1 MRRGVHQAVTSPQC
15 PPSSIQGA
23 LDRPARALRRLL
35 SGDDAGTP
43 DFVLRMGLPG
53 DAGIFGPSSVVWQV
67 HGSTA
72 TLVGG
77 VRALILQA
85 LQPSALAGVE
95 RHSRFREDPIGRL
108 RNTARFVTVVTYAST
123 EQVTEECA
131 MVRRVHRHV
140 RGVDPLSGP
149 YDASD
154 PFLLRYVHL
163 SLVDSLLEAFQR
175 YSGRPLTS
183 ESADEYVREM
193 NRLAPLLGFDT
204 VSLPRTVGEMREM
217 LTPAAAGLS
226 VTEST
231 VATLRFL
238 ASPPLPRSQR
248 LAYPVLLRA
257 AQALLPEQAASLL
270 PSSFGGPT
278 SWIARRSAELSGR
291 FLVGALGVMLGE
303 SPAVRLAGLRLS
315 GPSGAPQAC

>member
-1 MRRGVHQAVTSPQC
+1 MRRGTCRTVTPAQPHAWSLRR
-15 PPSSIQGA
+15 A
-23 LDRPARALRRLL
+23 LDRPARSVRRLL

-43 DFVLRMGLPG
+43 DFVRRMALPG

-108 RNTARFVTVVTYAST
+108 RNTARFVTVVTYGST
-123 EQVTEECA
+123 EQVAEECA
-131 MVRRVHRHV
+131 MVRRVHDHV

-154 PFLLRYVHL
+154 PVLLRYVHL
-163 SLVDSLLEAFQR
+163 SLVDSFLVAFQR
-175 YSGRPLTS
+175 YSGRPLTG
-183 ESADEYVREM
+183 EAADEYVREM

-204 VSLPRTVGEMREM
+204 VPLPQSVGEMQEM
-217 LTPAAAGLS
+217 LTPSAAGLF
-226 VTEST
+226 VTAST
-231 VATLRFL
+231 VTTLRFL
-238 ASPPLPRSQR
+238 AAPPLPRSQR
-248 LAYPVLLRA
+248 FAYPLLLRA
-257 AQALLPEQAASLL
+257 ASVLLPEQTAALL
-270 PSSFGGPT
+270 PSSFVRPT
-278 SWIARRSAELSGR
+278 SFPARQAATLSGR
-291 FLVGALGVMLGE
+291 ALVGLLAVMLGE
-303 SPAVRLAGLRLS
+303 SPAVRLANLRLAAIPDH
-315 GPSGAPQAC
+315 G